1 MMFEVYKKELKEL
14 LRDKKTLM
22 FVVLLPVLIFPIIF
36 AIVAFIGTQ
45 AALDAD
51 QKVNTYVIINGEYA
65 QEFTDKVFYHKSF
78 ELYNGSKTFNT
89 IEDLKAGV
97 TAGDIDMGIYLPSNA
112 VKTLDSGEQS
122 KWQVVFNDAKSINY
136 LFDRVK
142 ELAQEYSDV
151 LQADKLKSFG
161 IEESAHKAIL
171 DPIEVVKVDTADK
184 RENLGEKIG
193 AYLPYLLIPLVLMGA
208 TYPAIDLG
216 AGEKERGT
224 LETLLLTPI
233 TRTELVLGKFITLLT
248 TSIAST
254 TITIVSM
261 GCWVAVALTFAD
273 LDFIKTAFGT
283 LAVSDLLMIFLLLLP
298 LAAIFSSLAL
308 AISIYART
316 FKEAQNYMQPLS
328 MVVFFPIIISIMPN
342 MELTAKTAF
351 IPVTNVALAIK
362 DIIKGTVDYTFVG
375 LIFLAT
381 ALIAGAL
388 LAFCVKWFNRED
400 VLFR

>member
-1 MMFEVYKKELKEL
+1 MFEVFKKELKEL
-14 LRDKKTLM
+14 LRDKKTLL
-22 FVVLLPVLIFPIIF
+22 FVVALPVVIFPLLF
-36 AIVAFIGTQ
+36 AVMAFISSQ

-78 ELYNGSKTFNT
+78 ELYKGSKTFNT
-89 IEDLKAGV
+89 IEELKAGV
-97 TAGDIDMGIYLPSNA
+97 TAGDIDMGIYLPSDA
-112 VKTLDSGEQS
+112 KQTLNDEKQS
-122 KWQVVFNDAKSINY
+122 KWQVVFNDSKSINF
-136 LFDRVK
+136 LFERVK
-142 ELAQEYSDV
+142 ELAKECSDN
-151 LQADKLKSFG
+151 LQKEQLISFG
-161 IEESAHKAIL
+161 IDMSAHAALLNPVDVI
-171 DPIEVVKVDTADK
+171 KVDTADK
-184 RENLGEKIG
+184 RENLGEKMG
-193 AYLPYLLIPLVLMGA
+193 GFLPYLLIPLVLMGA

-233 TRTELVLGKFITLLT
+233 TRTELVLGKFLTLLT

-254 TITIVSM
+254 TITVLSM
-261 GCWVAVALTFAD
+261 GCWVALALAFAD
-273 LDFIKTAFGT
+273 LDVIKTAFSS
-283 LAVSDLLMIFLLLLP
+283 LAVTDLLMIFVLLLP

-316 FKEAQNYMQPLS
+316 FKEAQNYMAPLS
-328 MVVFFPIIISIMPN
+328 MGVFFPIIISILPN

>member
-1 MMFEVYKKELKEL
+1 MFEVYKKELKEL

-22 FVVLLPVLIFPIIF
+22 FVVALPVLIFPIIF
-36 AIVAFIGTQ
+36 AVMAFISSQ
-45 AALDAD
+45 AALEAD

-65 QEFTDKVFYHKSF
+65 PEFTNKVFYHKSF
-78 ELYNGSKTFNT
+78 ELYKGSKTFNT
-89 IEDLKAGV
+89 IEELKAGV

-112 VKTLDSGEQS
+112 EDILDSGEQS
-122 KWQVVFNDAKSINY
+122 KWEVVFNDAKSINF

-151 LQADKLKSFG
+151 LQAKKLKSFG
-161 IEESAHKAIL
+161 IEESTHKAIL
-171 DPIEVVKVDTADK
+171 TPIEVVKVDTADK

-193 AYLPYLLIPLVLMGA
+193 GFLPYLLIPLVLMGA

-254 TITIVSM
+254 TITVVSM
-261 GCWVAVALTFAD
+261 GCWVAVALAFAD
-273 LDFIKTAFGT
+273 LDFIKTAFST
-283 LAVSDLLMIFLLLLP
+283 LAVTDLLMIFVLLLP

-316 FKEAQNYMQPLS
+316 FKEAQNYMAPLS
-328 MVVFFPIIISIMPN
+328 MGVFFPIIISIMPN

-381 ALIAGAL
+381 VLIAGAL

>member
-1 MMFEVYKKELKEL
+1 MFEVYKKELKEL

-22 FVVLLPVLIFPIIF
+22 FVVALPVLIFPIIF
-36 AIVAFIGTQ
+36 AVMAFISSQ
-45 AALDAD
+45 AALEAD

-65 QEFTDKVFYHKSF
+65 PEFTNKVFYHKSF
-78 ELYNGSKTFNT
+78 ELYKGSKTFNT
-89 IEDLKAGV
+89 IEELKAGV

-112 VKTLDSGEQS
+112 EDTLDSGEQS
-122 KWQVVFNDAKSINY
+122 KWEVVFNDAKSINF

-151 LQADKLKSFG
+151 LQAKKLKSFG
-161 IEESAHKAIL
+161 IEESTHKAIL
-171 DPIEVVKVDTADK
+171 IPIEVVKVDTADK

-193 AYLPYLLIPLVLMGA
+193 GFLPYLLIPLVLMGA

-254 TITIVSM
+254 TITVVSM
-261 GCWVAVALTFAD
+261 GCWVAVALAFAD
-273 LDFIKTAFGT
+273 LDFIKTAFST
-283 LAVSDLLMIFLLLLP
+283 LAVTDLLMIFVLLLP

-316 FKEAQNYMQPLS
+316 FKEAQNYMAPLS
-328 MVVFFPIIISIMPN
+328 MGVFFPIIISIMPN

>member
-1 MMFEVYKKELKEL
+1 MFEVYKKELKEL

-161 IEESAHKAIL
+161 IERSAHKAIL

-261 GCWVAVALTFAD
+261 GCWVAVALAFAD

>member
-1 MMFEVYKKELKEL
+1 MFEVYKKELKEL

-22 FVVLLPVLIFPIIF
+22 FVVALPVLIFPIIF
-36 AIVAFIGTQ
+36 AVMAFISSQ
-45 AALDAD
+45 AALEAD

-65 QEFTDKVFYHKSF
+65 PEFTNKVFYHKSF
-78 ELYNGSKTFNT
+78 ELYKGSKTFNT
-89 IEDLKAGV
+89 IEELKAGV

-112 VKTLDSGEQS
+112 EDTLDSGEQS
-122 KWQVVFNDAKSINY
+122 KWEVVFNDAKSINF

-142 ELAQEYSDV
+142 ELAQEYSNV
-151 LQADKLKSFG
+151 LQAKKLKSFG
-161 IEESAHKAIL
+161 IEESTHKAIL
-171 DPIEVVKVDTADK
+171 TPIEVVKVDTADK

-193 AYLPYLLIPLVLMGA
+193 GFLPYLLIPLVLMGA

-254 TITIVSM
+254 TITVVSM
-261 GCWVAVALTFAD
+261 GCWVAVALAFAD
-273 LDFIKTAFGT
+273 LDFIKTAFST
-283 LAVSDLLMIFLLLLP
+283 LAVTDLLMIFVLLLP

-316 FKEAQNYMQPLS
+316 FKEAQNYMAPLS
-328 MVVFFPIIISIMPN
+328 MGVFFPIIISIMPN

>member
-1 MMFEVYKKELKEL
+1 MFEVYKKELKEL

-22 FVVLLPVLIFPIIF
+22 FVVALPVLIFPIIF
-36 AIVAFIGTQ
+36 AVMAFISSQ
-45 AALDAD
+45 AALEAD

-65 QEFTDKVFYHKSF
+65 PEFTNKVFYHKSF
-78 ELYNGSKTFNT
+78 ELYKGSKTFNT
-89 IEDLKAGV
+89 IEELKAGV

-112 VKTLDSGEQS
+112 ENTLDSGEQS
-122 KWQVVFNDAKSINY
+122 KWEVVFNDAKSINF

-151 LQADKLKSFG
+151 LQAKKLKSFG
-161 IEESAHKAIL
+161 IEESTHKAIL
-171 DPIEVVKVDTADK
+171 TPIEVVKVDTADK

-193 AYLPYLLIPLVLMGA
+193 GFLPYLLIPLVLMGA

-254 TITIVSM
+254 TITVVSM
-261 GCWVAVALTFAD
+261 GCWVAVALAFAD
-273 LDFIKTAFGT
+273 LDFIKTAFST
-283 LAVSDLLMIFLLLLP
+283 LAVTDLLMIFVLLLP

-316 FKEAQNYMQPLS
+316 FKEAQNYMAPLS
-328 MVVFFPIIISIMPN
+328 MGVFFPIIISIMPN

>member
-1 MMFEVYKKELKEL
+1 MFEVYKKELKEL

-36 AIVAFIGTQ
+36 AVMAFISSQ
-45 AALDAD
+45 AALEAD

-65 QEFTDKVFYHKSF
+65 PEFTNKVFYHKSF
-78 ELYNGSKTFNT
+78 ELYKGSKTFNT
-89 IEDLKAGV
+89 IEELKAGV

-112 VKTLDSGEQS
+112 VDTLDSGEQS
-122 KWQVVFNDAKSINY
+122 KWEVVFNDAKSINF

-151 LQADKLKSFG
+151 LQAKKLKSFG
-161 IEESAHKAIL
+161 IEESSHKAIL
-171 DPIEVVKVDTADK
+171 TPIEVVKVDTADK

-193 AYLPYLLIPLVLMGA
+193 GLLPYLLIPLVLMGA

-254 TITIVSM
+254 AITVVSM
-261 GCWVAVALTFAD
+261 GCWVAVALAFAD
-273 LDFIKTAFGT
+273 LDFIKTAFST
-283 LAVSDLLMIFLLLLP
+283 LAVTDLLMIFVLLLP

-316 FKEAQNYMQPLS
+316 FKEAQNYLAPLN
-328 MVVFFPIIISIMPN
+328 MGVFFPIIISIMPN

>member
-1 MMFEVYKKELKEL
+1 MFEVFKKELTEL
-14 LRDKKTLM
+14 LRDKKTLL
-22 FVVLLPVLIFPIIF
+22 FVVVFPIVVFPLLF
-36 AIVAFIGTQ
+36 AVVAFISSQ
-45 AALDAD
+45 AALDAE
-51 QKVNTYVIINGEYA
+51 QKVNTYAIINGDFA
-65 QEFTDKVFYHKSF
+65 PEFTDKVFYHKSF
-78 ELYNGSKTFNT
+78 ELYKGDKTFNSV
-89 IEDLKAGV
+89 EELKAGV
-97 TAGDIDMGIYLPSNA
+97 TAGDIDMGIYLPSDA
-112 VKTLDSGEQS
+112 VKTLNDKKQS
-122 KWQVVFNDAKSINY
+122 EWQVVFNDSKSINF
-136 LFDRVK
+136 LFERVK
-142 ELAQEYSDV
+142 ELAKEYSDT
-151 LQADKLKSFG
+151 LQESKLSSFG
-161 IEESAHKAIL
+161 IDKSAQESIL
-171 DPIEVVKVDTADK
+171 KPINVVKVDTADK
-184 RENLGEKIG
+184 RENLGEKVG
-193 AYLPYLLIPLVLMGA
+193 GFLPYLLIPLVLMGA

-254 TITIVSM
+254 TITVISM
-261 GCWVAVALTFAD
+261 GCWIALALAFAD
-273 LDFIKTAFGT
+273 LEFIKAAFST
-283 LAVSDLLMIFLLLLP
+283 LGISDLLMIFVLLLP
-298 LAAIFSSLAL
+298 IAAIFSALAL
-308 AISIYART
+308 AISIYARS
-316 FKEAQNYMQPLS
+316 FKEAQNYMTPLS

-362 DIIKGTVDYTFVG
+362 EIIKGTVDYTLVG

>member
-1 MMFEVYKKELKEL
+1 MFEVYKKELKEL

-261 GCWVAVALTFAD
+261 GCWVAVALAFAD

-381 ALIAGAL
+381 AIIAAGL

>member
-1 MMFEVYKKELKEL
+1 MFEVYKKELKEL

-22 FVVLLPVLIFPIIF
+22 FVVALPVLIFPIIF
-36 AIVAFIGTQ
+36 AVMAFISSQ
-45 AALDAD
+45 AALEAD

-65 QEFTDKVFYHKSF
+65 PEFTNKVFYHKSF
-78 ELYNGSKTFNT
+78 ELYKGSKTFNT
-89 IEDLKAGV
+89 IEELKAGV
-97 TAGDIDMGIYLPSNA
+97 TAGDIDMGIYLASNA
-112 VKTLDSGEQS
+112 EDTLDSGEQS
-122 KWQVVFNDAKSINY
+122 KWEVVFNDAKSINF

-151 LQADKLKSFG
+151 LQAKKLKSFG
-161 IEESAHKAIL
+161 IEESTHKAIL
-171 DPIEVVKVDTADK
+171 TPIEVVKVDTADK

-193 AYLPYLLIPLVLMGA
+193 GLLPYLLIPLVLMGA

-254 TITIVSM
+254 AITVVSM
-261 GCWVAVALTFAD
+261 GCWVAVALAFAD
-273 LDFIKTAFGT
+273 LDFIKTAFST
-283 LAVSDLLMIFLLLLP
+283 LAVTDLLMIFVLLLP

-316 FKEAQNYMQPLS
+316 FKEAQNYMAPLS
-328 MVVFFPIIISIMPN
+328 MGVFFPIIISIMPN

>member
-1 MMFEVYKKELKEL
+1 MFEVYKKELKEL

-22 FVVLLPVLIFPIIF
+22 FVVALPVLIFPIIF
-36 AIVAFIGTQ
+36 AVMAFISSQ
-45 AALDAD
+45 AALEAD

-65 QEFTDKVFYHKSF
+65 PEFTNKVFYHKSF
-78 ELYNGSKTFNT
+78 ELYKGSKTFNT
-89 IEDLKAGV
+89 IEELKAGV

-112 VKTLDSGEQS
+112 EDTLDSGEQS
-122 KWQVVFNDAKSINY
+122 KWEVVFNDAKSINF

-151 LQADKLKSFG
+151 LQAKKLKSFG
-161 IEESAHKAIL
+161 IEESSHKAIL
-171 DPIEVVKVDTADK
+171 TPIEVVKVDTADK

-193 AYLPYLLIPLVLMGA
+193 GFLPYLLIPLVLMGA

-254 TITIVSM
+254 TITVVSM
-261 GCWVAVALTFAD
+261 GCWVAVALAFAD
-273 LDFIKTAFGT
+273 LDFIKTAFST
-283 LAVSDLLMIFLLLLP
+283 LAVTDLLMIFVLLLP

-316 FKEAQNYMQPLS
+316 FKEAQNYMAPLS
-328 MVVFFPIIISIMPN
+328 MGVFFPIIISIMPN

>member
-1 MMFEVYKKELKEL
+1 MFEVYKKELKEL

-22 FVVLLPVLIFPIIF
+22 FVVALPVLIFPIIF
-36 AIVAFIGTQ
+36 AVMAFISSQ
-45 AALDAD
+45 AALEAD

-65 QEFTDKVFYHKSF
+65 PEFTNKVFYHKSF
-78 ELYNGSKTFNT
+78 ELYKGSKTFNT
-89 IEDLKAGV
+89 IEELKAGV
-97 TAGDIDMGIYLPSNA
+97 TAGDIDMGIYLPSNEED
-112 VKTLDSGEQS
+112 TLDSGEQS
-122 KWQVVFNDAKSINY
+122 KWEVVFNDAKSINF

-151 LQADKLKSFG
+151 LQAKKLKSFG
-161 IEESAHKAIL
+161 IEESTHKAIL
-171 DPIEVVKVDTADK
+171 TPIEVVKVDTADK

-193 AYLPYLLIPLVLMGA
+193 GFLPYLLIPLVLMGA

-254 TITIVSM
+254 TITVVSM
-261 GCWVAVALTFAD
+261 GCWVAVALAFAD
-273 LDFIKTAFGT
+273 LDFIKTAFST
-283 LAVSDLLMIFLLLLP
+283 LAVTDLLMIFVLLLP

-316 FKEAQNYMQPLS
+316 FKEAQNYMAPLS
-328 MVVFFPIIISIMPN
+328 MGVFFPIIISIMPN

>member
-1 MMFEVYKKELKEL
+1 MFEVYKKELKEL

-22 FVVLLPVLIFPIIF
+22 FVVALPVLIFPIIF
-36 AIVAFIGTQ
+36 AVMAFISSQ
-45 AALDAD
+45 AALEAD

-65 QEFTDKVFYHKSF
+65 PEFTNKVFYHKSF
-78 ELYNGSKTFNT
+78 ELYKGSKTFNT
-89 IEDLKAGV
+89 IEELKAGV

-112 VKTLDSGEQS
+112 EDTLDSGEQS
-122 KWQVVFNDAKSINY
+122 KWEVVFNDAKSINF

-151 LQADKLKSFG
+151 LQAKKLKSFG
-161 IEESAHKAIL
+161 IEESTHKSIL
-171 DPIEVVKVDTADK
+171 TPIEVVKVDTADK

-193 AYLPYLLIPLVLMGA
+193 GFLPYLLIPLVLMGA

-254 TITIVSM
+254 TITVVSM
-261 GCWVAVALTFAD
+261 GCWVAVALAFAD
-273 LDFIKTAFGT
+273 LDFIKTAFST
-283 LAVSDLLMIFLLLLP
+283 LAVTDLLMIFVLLLP

-316 FKEAQNYMQPLS
+316 FKEAQNYMAPLS
-328 MVVFFPIIISIMPN
+328 MGVFFPIIISIMPN

>member
-1 MMFEVYKKELKEL
+1 MFEVYKKELKEL

-22 FVVLLPVLIFPIIF
+22 FVVALPVLIFPIIF
-36 AIVAFIGTQ
+36 AVMAFISSQ
-45 AALDAD
+45 AALEAD

-78 ELYNGSKTFNT
+78 ELYKGSKTFNT
-89 IEDLKAGV
+89 IEELKAGV

-112 VKTLDSGEQS
+112 VTALDSGEQS
-122 KWQVVFNDAKSINY
+122 KWQVVFNDAKSINF
-136 LFDRVK
+136 LFKRVK

-151 LQADKLKSFG
+151 LQAEKLKSFG

-171 DPIEVVKVDTADK
+171 NPIEVVKVDTADK

-193 AYLPYLLIPLVLMGA
+193 GFLPYLLIPLVLMGA

-254 TITIVSM
+254 TITVVSM
-261 GCWVAVALTFAD
+261 GCWVAVALAFAD
-273 LDFIKTAFGT
+273 LDFIKTAFST
-283 LAVSDLLMIFLLLLP
+283 LAVTDLLMIFVLLLP

-316 FKEAQNYMQPLS
+316 FKEAQNYMAPLS
-328 MVVFFPIIISIMPN
+328 MGVFFPIIISIMPN

>member
-1 MMFEVYKKELKEL
+1 MFEVYKKELKEL

-261 GCWVAVALTFAD
+261 GCWVAVALAFAD

-362 DIIKGTVDYTFVG
+362 EIVKGTVDYTFIG

-381 ALIAGAL
+381 AIIAGAL

>member
-1 MMFEVYKKELKEL
+1 MFEVYKKELKEL

-22 FVVLLPVLIFPIIF
+22 FVVALPVLIFPIIF
-36 AIVAFIGTQ
+36 AVMAFISSQ
-45 AALDAD
+45 AALEAD

-65 QEFTDKVFYHKSF
+65 PEFTNKVFYHKSF
-78 ELYNGSKTFNT
+78 ELYKGSKTFNT
-89 IEDLKAGV
+89 IEELKAGV

-112 VKTLDSGEQS
+112 EDTLDSGEQS
-122 KWQVVFNDAKSINY
+122 KWEVVFNDAKSINF

-151 LQADKLKSFG
+151 LQAKKLKSFG
-161 IEESAHKAIL
+161 IEESTHKAIL
-171 DPIEVVKVDTADK
+171 TPIEVVKVDTADK

-193 AYLPYLLIPLVLMGA
+193 GFLPYLLIPLVLMGA

-254 TITIVSM
+254 TITVVSM
-261 GCWVAVALTFAD
+261 GCWVAVALAFAD
-273 LDFIKTAFGT
+273 LDFIKTAFST
-283 LAVSDLLMIFLLLLP
+283 LAVTDLLIIFVLLLP

-316 FKEAQNYMQPLS
+316 FKEAQNYMAPLS
-328 MVVFFPIIISIMPN
+328 MGVFFPIIISIMPN

>member
-1 MMFEVYKKELKEL
+1 MFEVYKKELKEL

-22 FVVLLPVLIFPIIF
+22 FVVALPVLIFPIIF
-36 AIVAFIGTQ
+36 AVMAFISSQ
-45 AALDAD
+45 AALEAD
-51 QKVNTYVIINGEYA
+51 QKVNTYVIINGDYA

-78 ELYNGSKTFNT
+78 ELYKGSKTFNT
-89 IEDLKAGV
+89 IEELKAGV

-112 VKTLDSGEQS
+112 EDTLDSGEQS
-122 KWQVVFNDAKSINY
+122 KWEVVFNDAKSINF

-151 LQADKLKSFG
+151 LQAKKLKSFG
-161 IEESAHKAIL
+161 IEDSTHKAIL
-171 DPIEVVKVDTADK
+171 TPIEVVKVDTADK

-193 AYLPYLLIPLVLMGA
+193 GFLPYLLIPLVLMGA

-254 TITIVSM
+254 TITVVSM
-261 GCWVAVALTFAD
+261 GCWVAVALAFAD
-273 LDFIKTAFGT
+273 LDFIKTAFST
-283 LAVSDLLMIFLLLLP
+283 LAVTDLLMIFVLLLP

-316 FKEAQNYMQPLS
+316 FKEAQNYMAPLS
-328 MVVFFPIIISIMPN
+328 MGVFFPIIISIMPN

>member
-1 MMFEVYKKELKEL
+1 M
-14 LRDKKTLM
+14 
-22 FVVLLPVLIFPIIF
+22 
-36 AIVAFIGTQ
+36 AFISSQ
-45 AALDAD
+45 AALEAD

-65 QEFTDKVFYHKSF
+65 PEFTNKVFYHKSF
-78 ELYNGSKTFNT
+78 ELYKGSKTFNT
-89 IEDLKAGV
+89 IEELKAGV

-112 VKTLDSGEQS
+112 EDTLDSGEQS
-122 KWQVVFNDAKSINY
+122 KWEVVFNDAKSINF

-151 LQADKLKSFG
+151 LQAKKLKSFG
-161 IEESAHKAIL
+161 IEESTHKAIL
-171 DPIEVVKVDTADK
+171 TPIEVVKVDTADK

-193 AYLPYLLIPLVLMGA
+193 GFLPYLLIPLVLMGA

-254 TITIVSM
+254 TITVVSM
-261 GCWVAVALTFAD
+261 GCWVAVALAFAD
-273 LDFIKTAFGT
+273 LDFIKTAFST
-283 LAVSDLLMIFLLLLP
+283 LAVTDLLMIFVLLLP

-316 FKEAQNYMQPLS
+316 FKEAQNYMAPLS
-328 MVVFFPIIISIMPN
+328 MGVFFPIIISIMPN

>member
-1 MMFEVYKKELKEL
+1 MFEVYKKELKEL

-36 AIVAFIGTQ
+36 AVMAFIGTQ
-45 AALDAD
+45 AALEAD

-65 QEFTDKVFYHKSF
+65 PEFTDKVFYHKSF
-78 ELYNGSKTFNT
+78 ELYKGSKTFNT
-89 IEDLKAGV
+89 IEELKAGV

-112 VKTLDSGEQS
+112 EDTLDSGEQS
-122 KWQVVFNDAKSINY
+122 KWEVVFNDAKSINF

-151 LQADKLKSFG
+151 LQAEKLKSFG
-161 IEESAHKAIL
+161 IEESSHKAIL
-171 DPIEVVKVDTADK
+171 NPIEVVKVDTADK

-254 TITIVSM
+254 AITVVSM
-261 GCWVAVALTFAD
+261 GCWVAVALAFAD
-273 LDFIKTAFGT
+273 LDFIKTAFST
-283 LAVSDLLMIFLLLLP
+283 LAVTDLLMIFVLLLP

-316 FKEAQNYMQPLS
+316 FKEAQNYLAPLN
-328 MVVFFPIIISIMPN
+328 MGVFFPIIISIMPN

>member
-1 MMFEVYKKELKEL
+1 MFEVYKKELKEL

-22 FVVLLPVLIFPIIF
+22 FVVALPVLIFPIIF
-36 AIVAFIGTQ
+36 AVMAFISSQ
-45 AALDAD
+45 AALEAD

-65 QEFTDKVFYHKSF
+65 PEFTNKVFYHKSF
-78 ELYNGSKTFNT
+78 ELYKGSKTFNT
-89 IEDLKAGV
+89 IEELKAGV

-112 VKTLDSGEQS
+112 EDTLDSGEQS
-122 KWQVVFNDAKSINY
+122 KWEVVFNDAKSINF

-151 LQADKLKSFG
+151 LQAKKLKSFG
-161 IEESAHKAIL
+161 VKESTHKAIL
-171 DPIEVVKVDTADK
+171 NPIEVVKVDTADK

-193 AYLPYLLIPLVLMGA
+193 GFLPYLLIPLVLMGA

-254 TITIVSM
+254 TITVVSM
-261 GCWVAVALTFAD
+261 GCWVAVALAFAD
-273 LDFIKTAFGT
+273 LDFIKTAFST
-283 LAVSDLLMIFLLLLP
+283 LAVTDLLMIFVLLLP

-316 FKEAQNYMQPLS
+316 FKEAQNYMAPLS
-328 MVVFFPIIISIMPN
+328 MGVFFPIIISIMPN

-351 IPVTNVALAIK
+351 IPITNVALAIK

>member
-1 MMFEVYKKELKEL
+1 MFEVYKKELKEL

-22 FVVLLPVLIFPIIF
+22 FVVLLPVLIFPVIF

-78 ELYNGSKTFNT
+78 KLYKGSKTFNT
-89 IEDLKAGV
+89 IEELKAGV

-112 VKTLDSGEQS
+112 VKTLDCGEQS
-122 KWQVVFNDAKSINY
+122 KWQVVFNDAKSINF

-151 LQADKLKSFG
+151 LQAEKLKSFG
-161 IEESAHKAIL
+161 IEESAHKSIL
-171 DPIEVVKVDTADK
+171 NPIEVVKVDTADK

-254 TITIVSM
+254 TITVVSM
-261 GCWVAVALTFAD
+261 GCWVAVALAFAD
-273 LDFIKTAFGT
+273 LDFIKTAFST
-283 LAVSDLLMIFLLLLP
+283 LAVTDLLMIFVLLLP

-316 FKEAQNYMQPLS
+316 FKEAQNYMAPLS
-328 MVVFFPIIISIMPN
+328 MGVFFPIIISIMPN

-381 ALIAGAL
+381 VLIAGAL

>member
-1 MMFEVYKKELKEL
+1 MFEVYKKELKEL

-78 ELYNGSKTFNT
+78 ELYKGSKTFNT

-171 DPIEVVKVDTADK
+171 GPIEVVKVDTADK

-261 GCWVAVALTFAD
+261 GCWVAVALAFAD

>member
-1 MMFEVYKKELKEL
+1 MFEVYKKELKEL

-22 FVVLLPVLIFPIIF
+22 FVVALPVLIFPIIF
-36 AIVAFIGTQ
+36 AVMAFISSQ
-45 AALDAD
+45 AALEAD

-65 QEFTDKVFYHKSF
+65 PEFTNKVFYHKSF
-78 ELYNGSKTFNT
+78 ELYKGSKTFNT
-89 IEDLKAGV
+89 IEELKAGV

-112 VKTLDSGEQS
+112 EDTLNSGEQS
-122 KWQVVFNDAKSINY
+122 KWEVVFNDAKSINF

-151 LQADKLKSFG
+151 LQAKKLKSFG
-161 IEESAHKAIL
+161 IEESTHKAIL
-171 DPIEVVKVDTADK
+171 TPIEVVKVDTADK

-193 AYLPYLLIPLVLMGA
+193 GFLPYLLIPLVLMGA

-254 TITIVSM
+254 TITVVSM
-261 GCWVAVALTFAD
+261 GCWVAVALAFAD
-273 LDFIKTAFGT
+273 LDFIKTAFST
-283 LAVSDLLMIFLLLLP
+283 LAVTDLLMIFVLLLP

-316 FKEAQNYMQPLS
+316 FKEAQNYMAPLS
-328 MVVFFPIIISIMPN
+328 MGVFFPIIISIMPN

-388 LAFCVKWFNRED
+388 LGFCVKWFNRED

>member
-1 MMFEVYKKELKEL
+1 MFEVYKKELKEL

-22 FVVLLPVLIFPIIF
+22 FVVALPVLIFPIIF
-36 AIVAFIGTQ
+36 AVMAFISSQ
-45 AALDAD
+45 AALEAD
-51 QKVNTYVIINGEYA
+51 QKVNTYVIINGDYA

-78 ELYNGSKTFNT
+78 ELYKGSKTFNT
-89 IEDLKAGV
+89 IEELKAGV

-112 VKTLDSGEQS
+112 EDTLNSGEQS
-122 KWQVVFNDAKSINY
+122 KWEVVFNDAKSINF

-151 LQADKLKSFG
+151 LQAKKLKSFG
-161 IEESAHKAIL
+161 IEDSTHKAIL
-171 DPIEVVKVDTADK
+171 TPIEVVKVDTADK

-193 AYLPYLLIPLVLMGA
+193 GLLPYLLIPLVLMGA

-254 TITIVSM
+254 TITVVSM
-261 GCWVAVALTFAD
+261 GCWVAVALAFAD
-273 LDFIKTAFGT
+273 LDFIKTAFST
-283 LAVSDLLMIFLLLLP
+283 LAVTDLLMIFVLLLP

-316 FKEAQNYMQPLS
+316 FKEAQNYMAPLS
-328 MVVFFPIIISIMPN
+328 MGVFFPIIISIMPN

>member
-1 MMFEVYKKELKEL
+1 MFEVYKKELKEL

-22 FVVLLPVLIFPIIF
+22 FVVALPVLIFPIIF
-36 AIVAFIGTQ
+36 AVMAFISSQ
-45 AALDAD
+45 AALEAD

-65 QEFTDKVFYHKSF
+65 PEFTNKVFYHKSF
-78 ELYNGSKTFNT
+78 ELYKGSKTFST
-89 IEDLKAGV
+89 IEELKAGV

-112 VKTLDSGEQS
+112 EDTLDSGEQS
-122 KWQVVFNDAKSINY
+122 KWEVVFNDAKSINF

-151 LQADKLKSFG
+151 LQAKKLKSFG
-161 IEESAHKAIL
+161 IEESTHRAIL
-171 DPIEVVKVDTADK
+171 TPIEVVKVDTADK

-193 AYLPYLLIPLVLMGA
+193 GFLPYLLIPLVLMGA

-254 TITIVSM
+254 TITVVSM
-261 GCWVAVALTFAD
+261 GCWVAVALAFAD
-273 LDFIKTAFGT
+273 LDFIKTAFST
-283 LAVSDLLMIFLLLLP
+283 LAVTDLLMIFVLLLP

-316 FKEAQNYMQPLS
+316 FKEAQNYMAPLS
-328 MVVFFPIIISIMPN
+328 MGVFFPIIISIMPN